1 MSIHAT
7 KARLFGRKSISSRL
21 SCERLQ
27 PPNLHSKTLANRMP
41 YRTHSGMVI
50 RCFKGL
56 EPSCSNYIVKK
67 ESSRHR
73 FEIVLLNKGV
83 FFLRS
88 FGLRFTRCSFLFS
101 SNTVPPHL
109 KPFTRLACQVF
120 HQWVNQC
127 LRYWTA
133 MSRQSPSHLK
143 FSSATL
149 LPTVFRRNGIFLG
162 DCGFFGRVGLVF

>member
-1 MSIHAT
+1 ML
-7 KARLFGRKSISSRL
+7 RLPRNCKKMHQHKCCNCHEKTTRKHSSRL
-21 SCERLQ
+21 KKTSIVYCATSTQNISRYLHSCPSTQQKHGSLGGNRSPAGYPRERLQ

-120 HQWVNQC
+120 HQ
-127 LRYWTA
+127 
-133 MSRQSPSHLK
+133 
-143 FSSATL
+143 
-149 LPTVFRRNGIFLG
+149 
-162 DCGFFGRVGLVF
+162 